1 MLFLWMT
8 TAVEVS
14 DSSVVASYHDISHM
28 VQELA
33 SIVTAFQ
40 LSKWL
45 PLFQKGQWLFWW
57 PGSAACLSQSLLKVQ
72 PRIGFFRP
80 PEKLFSHFI
89 PYNKS
94 FCT

>member
-1 MLFLWMT
+1 MLFLWVR

-14 DSSVVASYHDISHM
+14 DFSVVASYHDTSHM

-33 SIVTAFQ
+33 SVVTAFQ
-40 LSKWL
+40 FSKWL
-45 PLFQKGQWLFWW
+45 PDFRRGSGFFWW

-72 PRIGFFRP
+72 PRIGFFHP